1 MNERRSDGHVCANFE
16 VMYGA
21 SGTLTPFDERPV
33 RLKANNQFDADL
45 ALLDKY
51 FGEQSIWEVVNG
63 KQLIADFDNG
73 LAQNDALGLLI
84 KHDGLGFELNEG
96 LISKGEL
103 EPYRTMMGYLEPKN
117 FVVSY
122 SNIND

>member
-1 MNERRSDGHVCANFE
+1 
-16 VMYGA
+16 
-21 SGTLTPFDERPV
+21 
-33 RLKANNQFDADL
+33 
-45 ALLDKY
+45 
-51 FGEQSIWEVVNG
+51 
-63 KQLIADFDNG
+63 
-73 LAQNDALGLLI
+73 LGLLI
-84 KHDGLGFELNEG
+84 KHDGLGFGLNEG